1 MSIVK
6 REWSKTMKNSWNLLV
21 STFLAV
27 TCDITGPS
35 PSQELLIPN
44 LHDSA
49 SFIYILVHGII
60 LELTHTISHGSLGPK
75 TFMFH
80 LLACVFASGVILL
93 AFRFFI
99 VPLGYL
105 SLPYLCQLS
114 MDLLHSFS
122 RVHDY
127 YSRHYCFFRIFYFR
141 RGTVLYW

>member
-1 MSIVK
+1 MKPYFVLWLCIFLNLRSSNWCVK
-6 REWSKTMKNSWNLLV
+6 
-21 STFLAV
+21 
-27 TCDITGPS
+27 
-35 PSQELLIPN
+35 LLIY
-44 LHDSA
+44 
-49 SFIYILVHGII
+49 SFLCPLYVHCKKRMEQNHE
-60 LELTHTISHGSLGPK
+60 ELMKFACLNI
-75 TFMFH
+75 
-80 LLACVFASGVILL
+80 CVFASGVILL

-141 RGTVLYW
+141 RGTVLY